1 MKSTIRA
8 KLFLSHFFAIMFVS
22 GSIGSYFYG
31 SAIENLENSLKS
43 RLRNSAALLSNSF
56 NAKELELI
64 QNESDKS
71 LPEYNKNLRLLVNY
85 AASND
90 DIAFIYIMRLR
101 EGNVEFVLDSDQ
113 VNPAKPGEI
122 YKQDIPELV
131 EGFNRVSVDS
141 AITTDRWG
149 SFMSGYAPIGD
160 ANGRYLIG
168 LDMKADDVSGKL
180 RDLRT
185 KGLLSLLMSIVLA
198 YACCYYLSRNFV
210 FRIRRLHDQCGDLI
224 QAEPKKENVK
234 GDEIDDLGHVF
245 GVMLDSFQKNQETL
259 EAKVLERTEE
269 VNKANRNLMIEVKAR
284 KQMMEQL
291 RDLARTDYLTTLI
304 NRREMTNILR
314 SMCIDYKVTPRPF
327 VITLM
332 DIDDF
337 KNINDCYGN
346 GIGDEVLLSLCKR
359 LNAMLDSNESIAR
372 WGGEELIF
380 LMRDSTLTDAA
391 LRAEALRKTIEGM
404 EFSIEG
410 NILSITASFGLAE
423 YEVKRGLD
431 ATIKEAGLALYR
443 AKRLGKNRVS
453 IEDA

>member
-1 MKSTIRA
+1 MKLTIRA

-43 RLRNSAALLSNSF
+43 RLRNSAALLSKSF
-56 NAKELELI
+56 NTNELDLI
-64 QNESDKS
+64 QSELDKS
-71 LPEYNKNLRLLVNY
+71 LPEYEKNLQLIVSY
-85 AASND
+85 ASSND

-101 EGNVEFVLDSDQ
+101 EGHVEFVLDSDQ
-113 VNPAKPGEI
+113 VNPAKPGEV
-122 YKQDIPELV
+122 YKQNIPELLD
-131 EGFNRVSVDS
+131 GFTRVSVDS
-141 AITTDRWG
+141 SITTDRWG

-160 ANGRYLIG
+160 GSEKYLIG
-168 LDMKADDVSGKL
+168 LDMKADDVSNKL
-180 RDLRT
+180 QDLKA
-185 KGLLSLLMSIVLA
+185 KGLLSLLMSLILA

-210 FRIRRLHDQCGDLI
+210 YRIRRLHDQCGDLI
-224 QAEPKKENVK
+224 HVDSEKVSVK
-234 GDEIDDLGHVF
+234 GDEIDDLSDVF
-245 GVMLDSFQKNQETL
+245 SVMLDSFQKNQEIL
-259 EAKVLERTEE
+259 EAKVTERTEE
-269 VNKANRNLMIEVKAR
+269 VNKANRNLMVEVKAR

-314 SMCIDYKVTPRPF
+314 SVCIDYKVTPKPF
-327 VITLM
+327 VVTLM

-346 GIGDEVLLSLCKR
+346 GVGDEVLLSLCKR
-359 LNAMLDSNESIAR
+359 LSAMLDANETLAR
-372 WGGEELIF
+372 WGGEELLF
-380 LMRDSTLTDAA
+380 LMTDAALTDAA

-404 EFSIEG
+404 EFSVDN
-410 NILSITASFGLAE
+410 NIVSITASFGLAE
-423 YEVKRGLD
+423 YEVGRGLD

-453 IEDA
+453 IEDS